1 MYSREFSKMHN
12 LTMHS
17 CTYHNPSQ
25 DDFIPNHARTTI
37 PYQATKHKFRLSTR
51 HREPNTCFTAG
62 YRYHTGTAVY
72 IVQLYSSTYIYR
84 SVNAD
89 GQFLFSE
96 LSFEQPA

>member
-51 HREPNTCFTAG
+51 HRAEHVFYSRVPVS
-62 YRYHTGTAVY
+62 YRYCVY

-89 GQFLFSE
+89 RQFLFSE